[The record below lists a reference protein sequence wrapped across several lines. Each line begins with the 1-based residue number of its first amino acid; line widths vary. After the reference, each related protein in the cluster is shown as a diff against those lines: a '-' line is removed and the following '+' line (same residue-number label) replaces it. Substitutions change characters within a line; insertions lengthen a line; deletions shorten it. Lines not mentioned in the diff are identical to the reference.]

1 MMDPGYAPDVT
12 CPGCQGLDWSRDG
25 FAVRADGPR
34 IDAARFAPSS
44 ADTEPWRCG
53 SCGFAL
59 TDGDPLAA
67 ALTGVQEAH
76 WE

>member
-1 MMDPGYAPDVT
+1 MDPATPPDVT
-12 CPGCQGLDWSRDG
+12 CPACRGLDWSHDG

-34 IDAARFAPSS
+34 IDARRYAPSS

-53 SCGFAL
+53 SCGHVL
-59 TDGDPLAA
+59 TETDPLAN